1 MSEHHHASGDDHATF
16 SRRDLLK
23 GGGAMIVGFS
33 FAGATAAAPAPAMAA
48 RGELPGPPDPN
59 AIDSWIAIHADNS
72 ATLYLGKCEFGQG
85 NTTGLLQIAGEELD
99 LDIGQLAAVRL
110 DTNVT
115 PDQGATSS
123 SSSIERG
130 GPQVRA
136 AAAEARLAL
145 LQRASQRLGVQIGSL
160 VITNG
165 VVAIDGDPSRSVGF
179 GELLGDKPFNVRF
192 TGTAPRKQ
200 ASQYRLVGT
209 RVPRLDIPD
218 KMSGKYTLMQHVR
231 VANML
236 HGRVVRPRGQRAY
249 GSGAKAASID
259 ETSIAHIP
267 TARVV
272 RRGDFV
278 GVVAEREWDAVQA
291 AAQLAVVWQDSPRLP
306 DQAKLS
312 EAMRQMKST
321 DTVVV
326 DHGDAAKA
334 FADAAYVASATYFA
348 PYQAHGPFGPNCALA
363 DVGPDRAHVLSSTQ
377 DIYASRKMLATL
389 LGLPVERV
397 RVTYYEGSGTYGH
410 SCYEDAAQSA
420 AIMSQAVGR
429 PVRVQFMRWDEL
441 GWDNFGPAQRAE
453 VRAAI
458 DADGKIV
465 AYTYDG
471 WQHGWHI
478 DETPTELA
486 LLKPPAERASGTL
499 SIIVNRMSTGS
510 MYLVANR
517 RVVSHGVPMVGL
529 LKGASLRS
537 PLDMALSFASEQ
549 TIDELAHAAKLDPL
563 DFRRMNMGDTRWRG
577 VLDAAANAAGWTPRP
592 AASRLSDAEVV
603 TGRGIAVGTHHVSYG
618 AAVAEIEVNKR
629 TGTIVAKHLYGALDC
644 GLAVNPALIENQI
657 IGMMVQ
663 ATSRM
668 LKEEVTFDDKGVT
681 SLDWASYP
689 VLRFAEHPNCTP
701 VVVQRIN
708 EPSSG
713 AGEEVMG
720 AAGAAIANAFFDAT
734 GTRLRQFPLTPERVR
749 AVLAAGKTGAAGAPG
764 RRT

>member
-1 MSEHHHASGDDHATF
+1 
-16 SRRDLLK
+16 
-23 GGGAMIVGFS
+23 
-33 FAGATAAAPAPAMAA
+33 
-48 RGELPGPPDPN
+48 
-59 AIDSWIAIHADNS
+59 
-72 ATLYLGKCEFGQG
+72 
-85 NTTGLLQIAGEELD
+85 
-99 LDIGQLAAVRL
+99 VRL

-145 LQRASQRLGVQIGSL
+145 LQRASKRLGVQIGSL
-160 VITNG
+160 VITKG

-259 ETSIAHIP
+259 EASIAHIP

-291 AAQLAVVWQDSPRLP
+291 AAQLDIAWQDSPRLP

-326 DHGDAAKA
+326 DRGDPAKA

-441 GWDNFGPAQRAE
+441 GWDNYGPAQRAE

-458 DADGKIV
+458 NADGKIV

-471 WQHGWHI
+471 WQHGWHV

-486 LLKPPAERASGTL
+486 MGKPPAERAAGTL

-510 MYLVANR
+510 MYLVPNR

-549 TIDELAHAAKLDPL
+549 TIDELAHAAKMDPL
-563 DFRRMNMGDTRWRG
+563 EFRRMNMGDTRWRG

-629 TGTIVAKHLYGALDC
+629 TGTILAKHLYGALDC

-668 LKEEVTFDDKGVT
+668 LKEEVTFDDQGVT
-681 SLDWASYP
+681 SLDWVSYP

-734 GTRLRQFPLTPERVR
+734 GSRLRQFPLTPERVR
-749 AVLAAGKTGAAGAPG
+749 SVLAAGKTGQAGEAG